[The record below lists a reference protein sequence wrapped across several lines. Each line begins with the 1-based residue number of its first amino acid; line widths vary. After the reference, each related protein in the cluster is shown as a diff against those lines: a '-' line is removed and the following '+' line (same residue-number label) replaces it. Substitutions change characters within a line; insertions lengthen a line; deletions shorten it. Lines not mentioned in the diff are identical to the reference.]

1 MSRCGFSLTHIF
13 LYKVRI
19 VDFEP
24 SYRIFYAVSSNE
36 KNRKIPRE
44 VVRYFTTLDNFKIL
58 LEVLCL
64 KELQTSCFCTFS
76 EKL

>member
-1 MSRCGFSLTHIF
+1 MRIFSDLYF

-24 SYRIFYAVSSNE
+24 FFRISYAVSSNE
-36 KNRKIPRE
+36 KNRQIPRE
-44 VVRYFTTLDNFKIL
+44 VLRYFTTLDNFKIL